1 MSKTGEIP
9 YTWEEI
15 EKGIKDA
22 IRCQASILE
31 RFGPSFEKP
40 HLAADFLGLT
50 YDPYMDM
57 EDLPEFDIS
66 RHALHRIV
74 RQAYQYAYQLDGWW
88 DCGHDIWQ
96 EVDGALQ
103 GYPQTDANGERS
115 PFCTLNDFPLR
126 RMLETF
132 FARFS
137 LFEEHLDL
145 DTRALSLLANMTVP
159 AVRTSLSKE
168 GFKLVR
174 MQTMVPD
181 RADEKT
187 FYLKASD
194 ALTWLS
200 RRRGFIPQRQYSQ
213 GDGLQDDIVRLLA
226 NEALGFP
233 ERVAQ
238 TTKLLGYDITTMAE
252 RAGVEVDWL
261 LGLIEEKPVSPDV
274 KALCAL
280 AKAFGIAEP
289 DFTGAGVRYLL
300 AVGLEDTE

>member
-31 RFGPSFEKP
+31 RFGPSAEKP

-50 YDPYMDM
+50 YDPQMDM

-66 RHALHRIV
+66 RHALHQIV
-74 RQAYQYAYQLDGWW
+74 QRAYQYAYQLDGWW
-88 DCGHDIWQ
+88 DCGSDIWH

-103 GYPQTDANGERS
+103 GYPQTDADGERS

-137 LFEEHLDL
+137 LFEKHLDL

-200 RRRGFIPQRQYSQ
+200 RRRGFIPQRQHSQ
-213 GDGLQDDIVRLLA
+213 GDGLQDDIVRLLS

-233 ERVAQ
+233 ERIAQ

-252 RAGVEVDWL
+252 HAGVEVDWL
-261 LGLIEEKPVSPDV
+261 LGLIEGKPVSPDV

-280 AKAFGIAEP
+280 AKSFGIAEP
-289 DFTGAGVRYLL
+289 DFTGAGVRHLL
-300 AVGLEDTE
+300 AADLEG

>member
-15 EKGIKDA
+15 EKGIKEA
-22 IRCQASILE
+22 IRCQASILD
-31 RFGPSFEKP
+31 RFGPSAEKP

-50 YDPYMDM
+50 YDPQMDM
-57 EDLPEFDIS
+57 EYPPEFDIS
-66 RHALHRIV
+66 RHELYRIV

-88 DCGHDIWQ
+88 DCDPSIWH

-103 GYPQTDANGERS
+103 GYPQTDADGERS

-126 RMLETF
+126 RMLETY

-145 DTRALSLLANMTVP
+145 NTRALSLLANMTVP

-174 MQTMVPD
+174 MQIAD

-187 FYLKASD
+187 FYLTASD

-213 GDGLQDDIVRLLA
+213 GDSAKDDIARVLA
-226 NEALGFP
+226 NEALGFS

-238 TTKLLGYDITTMAE
+238 ATKLLGFDITTMAE
-252 RAGVEVDWL
+252 HASVEVDWL
-261 LGLIEEKPVSPDV
+261 LGLIEGKPVSPDV

-289 DFTGAGVRYLL
+289 DFTGAGVRHLL
-300 AVGLEDTE
+300 AVSLENAN

>member
-40 HLAADFLGLT
+40 HLVADFLGLT
-50 YDPYMDM
+50 YDPYMDL
-57 EDLPEFDIS
+57 EDLPEFDIT
-66 RHALHRIV
+66 RHALYDIV
-74 RQAYQYAYQLDGWW
+74 RRAYQYAYQLDGWW
-88 DCGHDIWQ
+88 DCGDDVWH
-96 EVDGALQ
+96 EVGGALE
-103 GYPQTDANGERS
+103 GYPETDADGERS

-137 LFEEHLDL
+137 LFEEDLDL

-174 MQTMVPD
+174 MQTIDPD
-181 RADEKT
+181 RTDEKT
-187 FYLKASD
+187 FYLKSSE

-200 RRRGFIPQRQYSQ
+200 RRRGFIPQRQYNQ
-213 GDGLQDDIVRLLA
+213 GDNVQDTVSRLLA

-238 TTKLLGYDITTMAE
+238 ATKLLEYDITAMAE
-252 RAGVEVDWL
+252 HAGVEVDWL
-261 LGLIEEKPVSPDV
+261 LGLIEGKPVAPDV
-274 KALCAL
+274 KALCTL
-280 AKAFGIAEP
+280 AKFFGIVEP
-289 DFTGAGVRYLL
+289 DFAGAGVRHLL
-300 AVGLEDTE
+300 AVGLEDTK